1 MIFGTCVVASGNEA
15 VLDTLRR
22 HVVLQPLV
30 FRAGVLFVAVHLIL
44 SALGVVAETNFAN
57 PAGVIILMTILGAID
72 LRRRSEVILWAN
84 LGYGRWLTWVI
95 YGSVGIVGEVLWAV
109 ASGSRR

>member
-1 MIFGTCVVASGNEA
+1 MCGSGNEA

-30 FRAGVLFVAVHLIL
+30 LRAGVLFVVVHLIL
-44 SALGVVAETNFAN
+44 SALGVVAKANFAN
-57 PAGVIILMTILGAID
+57 PSGVIILMTILGVID

-84 LGYGRWLTWVI
+84 LGYGRWLTSVI
-95 YGSVGIVGEVLWAV
+95 YGSVGLAGEVLWAAV
-109 ASGSRR
+109 SAIRR